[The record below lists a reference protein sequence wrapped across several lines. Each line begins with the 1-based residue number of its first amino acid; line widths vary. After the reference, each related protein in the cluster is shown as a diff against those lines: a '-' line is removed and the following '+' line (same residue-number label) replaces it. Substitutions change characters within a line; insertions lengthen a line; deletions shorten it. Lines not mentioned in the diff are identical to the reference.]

1 MTTTGNQVHVLLIA
15 THNTD
20 MTKIAETEMG
30 THLIESG
37 TEVKAETPSTKR
49 KSECI
54 VKLFT

>member
-1 MTTTGNQVHVLLIA
+1 MITTGNRFHVLLIV

-20 MTKIAETEMG
+20 MTKIAETEME
-30 THLIESG
+30 THLLESG
-37 TEVKAETPSTKR
+37 TEVKAETPNTKR